1 MKSPFGPLLLA
12 LLVPASALPLAC
24 KRGAPERPAV
34 DDSVQPV
41 YPLEIAPAP
50 IALELCDALDELPAK
65 RRAECCGAAPAR
77 TVTSECVRM
86 LSGAISFHAVT
97 LEPGAV
103 DRCAADLATRYD
115 GCDWVG
121 PASMSLPAS
130 CEGLVHGVLAS
141 GTRCRSSLECAD
153 GLRCQGVG
161 PTDAGVCARP
171 APEGAP
177 CDTAVDPLA
186 SYALQNPWLDHERP
200 ECAGAC
206 VRHRCQAP
214 VAIGGACESDGQCGA
229 GNRCSAGACAA
240 GPLAPVG
247 GPCTSAACADGA
259 RCVAG
264 MCLTPKAEGAA
275 CSADAECRGACVAGK
290 CGKRC

>member
-1 MKSPFGPLLLA
+1 VKRPIAPLLLA
-12 LLVPASALPLAC
+12 LLLPAAAIPLAC
-24 KRGAPERPAV
+24 KRGGPERPAV

-41 YPLEIAPAP
+41 YPLDISAAP
-50 IALELCDALDELPAK
+50 IAQKLCDALDELPAK
-65 RRAECCGAAPAR
+65 RRAECCGGMPGR

-86 LSGAISFHAVT
+86 LSGALSFRAVT
-97 LEPGAV
+97 LEPKAV
-103 DRCAADLATRYD
+103 DRCAADLAARYD

-121 PASMSLPAS
+121 PSSMSLPAS
-130 CEGLVHGVLAS
+130 CEGLVHGVLAA

-161 PTDAGVCARP
+161 PTDAGVCAKP

-177 CDTAVDPLA
+177 CDTAVDALA
-186 SYALQNPWLDHERP
+186 GYALQNPWLDHERP

-214 VAIGGACESDGQCGA
+214 IALGGSCESDEPCGA
-229 GNRCSAGACAA
+229 GNRCSNRSCTAGSFAQAGEACTGASCA
-240 GPLAPVG
+240 G
-247 GPCTSAACADGA
+247 GA

-264 MCLTPKAEGAA
+264 TCRVPAPEGTA
-275 CSADAECRGACVAGK
+275 CSADAECKGACVSGK
-290 CGKRC
+290 CAKRC